1 MRDRSQAGSL
11 ADQLK
16 SLAEHFKC
24 PILQTEMEDPV
35 IAADN
40 QTYERA
46 AIEAWIACR
55 GARAISPLTG
65 EILIHHELLSNFL
78 LKKMIT
84 EYQSYTPQ
92 RKIIKATERDI
103 ELAMKLREEELNEM
117 LEKQRI
123 ARTNAERERDE
134 IATQIGPMASE
145 ILRLK
150 EENAK
155 LRLSSPSI
163 TATGFTTTAGSVE
176 SAAIPVVEQNMLS
189 PHLSRLTQ
197 LERQHD
203 TLLQNYSA
211 NIIKRAIANRG
222 IHRVVKQSHL
232 HKNKTTLLDQI
243 KTLKKALSD
252 QTIAEEQKTAQRIQ
266 ALEVELNQQLERIK
280 REIIASIEDDARVVQ
295 LTEERSRL
303 RSKCDVNKQIIR
315 SELNQTIDELKRV
328 HEKALAQ
335 IIPELRQIES
345 GQQLK
350 KSHLTKRSER
360 IVAWTNVI
368 DEQHEQ
374 LSSNLKLQKMQRD
387 ALVSDITDF
396 AAESNKKSLIIDER
410 LNTIIRRSDKRS
422 SPLVQLTKAQRLAL
436 AAQKGHLS
444 RVQRLLREG
453 GVCIDEK
460 NDSGK
465 TALLW
470 AAVMGHLSVVQWL
483 LREGGARIDE
493 KDIFNETALLLAAQ
507 QGHLSVVQCLL
518 REGGARTINE
528 KDIYGKTALLWA
540 AQRGHLSVVQC
551 LLQEGGAHIDEKDI
565 SGKTAL
571 LWAAQLGHL
580 SVVQCLL
587 REGGAR
593 IDEKDSS
600 GKTALLLAA
609 RMGHLSVVQ
618 CLLQEGG
625 AHIDEKD
632 ISGMTA
638 LLLATQLGHLSVVQC
653 LLREGGAR
661 IDEKDSSGKT
671 ALLLAAQLGHL
682 SVVQCLLREGGA
694 RIDEKNDSGMTALLC
709 AAGNGHLPVVQCLLR
724 EGGARIID
732 EKDSSDNTALLWA
745 AGNGHLP
752 VVQCLLRE
760 GGARIDEK
768 NNSGYTALLWAAQW
782 GRLLVVQWL
791 LQEGGAHIDE
801 KDNQGRTALN
811 IARTQGHTNVAD
823 YLASFQPSLI
833 INCNPQPKSPSA
845 SAAFFKPSA
854 SNTMPAAAPVV
865 SASPKQ
871 TPKLPSPQ

>member
-360 IVAWTNVI
+360 IAAWTNVI

-374 LSSNLKLQKMQRD
+374 LCSNLKLQKEQRD

-410 LNTIIRRSDKRS
+410 LNTTIRRLDKRS

-453 GVCIDEK
+453 SVRVDEK
-460 NDSGK
+460 DKDGN
-465 TALLW
+465 TALLL
-470 AAVMGHLSVVQWL
+470 AAGNGHLSVVQCL
-483 LREGGARIDE
+483 LREGGARIIDKKDSSGNTALLLAARMGHLSVVQCLLREGGARIIDE
-493 KDIFNETALLLAAQ
+493 KDSSDHTALLLAAQ

-518 REGGARTINE
+518 QEGGARIIDE
-528 KDIYGKTALLWA
+528 KDIFGKTALLWA

-551 LLQEGGAHIDEKDI
+551 LLQEGGARIIDEKD
-565 SGKTAL
+565 SFGKTAL
-571 LWAAQLGHL
+571 QLAAQQGHL

-593 IDEKDSS
+593 IDEKDSF
-600 GKTALLLAA
+600 GYTALLLAA
-609 RMGHLSVVQ
+609 Y
-618 CLLQEGG
+618 
-625 AHIDEKD
+625 
-632 ISGMTA
+632 
-638 LLLATQLGHLSVVQC
+638 
-653 LLREGGAR
+653 
-661 IDEKDSSGKT
+661 
-671 ALLLAAQLGHL
+671 
-682 SVVQCLLREGGA
+682 
-694 RIDEKNDSGMTALLC
+694 
-709 AAGNGHLPVVQCLLR
+709 NGHLPVVQCLLR

-854 SNTMPAAAPVV
+854 SNTMPAAAAAPVV
-865 SASPKQ
+865 SASPKLI
-871 TPKLPSPQ
+871 PKLPSPQ